1 MRLPFKIPTDR
12 HLRQALLGS
21 IVTLSTK
28 LTTAGL
34 GFGVTVLI
42 ARQFGA
48 TGSGVWALAITFLM
62 IAGNLS
68 LCGLDYGSTRAIS
81 VYRTQDLWPQIRA
94 WTLTALAILGSVGA
108 AISLIMWLSA
118 DSLGSHFG
126 EGNDFAPILKILCLA
141 IIPYSALRLLGG
153 MLRGLRKF
161 AMAEL
166 LEGIFIPSALT
177 LLALTVG
184 FQSLGQLASVYVA
197 GAAVGAAV
205 GLGAWF
211 VIMGDQGR
219 PSAPLVPR
227 EALRRSLPLAGAVL
241 VLLAS
246 PWMMTLFLAKY
257 ATTAEVGVLRV
268 VLQFTV
274 LLGFLLTAA
283 ETSLSPQIAAL
294 HSQHKLKELLN
305 STKKM
310 TLLLSVAGGAPA
322 LALIIFAEP
331 LLALLGPEFPSGATA
346 MRILIVGQMVNLAT
360 GPVGS
365 FMAMTGL
372 EKQSFRNALVGTT
385 IVVVICALLAPSLGI
400 TGAAIA
406 GAASAIYR
414 NLALSVIIWRRHGL
428 ILPLG
433 IARHSPEE
441 PAVIESTTGA
451 AAEPRSPPPRTLAGN
466 ATDAAPS
473 ATSD

>member
-1 MRLPFKIPTDR
+1 MRLPLKIPTDR
-12 HLRQALLGS
+12 HLRQALIGS
-21 IVTLSTK
+21 VVTLSTK
-28 LTTAGL
+28 LMTAGL
-34 GFGVTVLI
+34 GFAVTVLI

-48 TGSGVWALAITFLM
+48 TASGVWALALTFLM

-81 VYRTQDLWPQIRA
+81 VYRSQDLWAEVRG
-94 WTLTALAILGSVGA
+94 WSLTVLAILGSVGA
-108 AISLIMWLSA
+108 TISVVMWLSA
-118 DSLGSHFG
+118 DFLGAHFS
-126 EGNDFAPILKILCLA
+126 EGRDFVQVLKILCLA

-153 MLRGLRKF
+153 MLRGIRRF
-161 AMAEL
+161 ALAEI
-166 LEGIFIPSALT
+166 LEGIFIPGSLA
-177 LLALTVG
+177 LLAITLG
-184 FQSLGQLASVYVA
+184 FQSLDQLARTYATGA
-197 GAAVGAAV
+197 GVGAAIGITV
-205 GLGAWF
+205 WFAILG
-211 VIMGDQGR
+211 DKGR
-219 PSAPLVPR
+219 PPSALIPR

-294 HSQHKLKELLN
+294 HSQHRLKDLLN

-310 TLLLSVAGGAPA
+310 TLLLSILGGGPA
-322 LALIIFAEP
+322 LILIIFAEP
-331 LLALLGPEFPSGATA
+331 LLALLGPEFTSGATA
-346 MRILIVGQMVNLAT
+346 MRILVAGQMVNLAT

-372 EKQSFRNALVGTT
+372 ERQSFRNALVGTGL
-385 IVVVICALLAPSLGI
+385 VVVLCLLLAPSMGI

-406 GAASAIYR
+406 GAASTVYR
-414 NLALSVIIWRRHGL
+414 NLALSVTIWRRHGL
-428 ILPLG
+428 FLPLG
-433 IARHSPEE
+433 LARQLKAP
-441 PAVIESTTGA
+441 VDA
-451 AAEPRSPPPRTLAGN
+451 AAAPQINPAKSRPPEAMASTPE
-466 ATDAAPS
+466 
-473 ATSD
+473 